1 MADTN
6 NNSDTQG
13 VSDQCI
19 PSTSKICL
27 FPLFELYSAVKI
39 CILFMARLET
49 IIGLALTLG
58 ATIILYYCTN
68 ISHVSHSK
76 GTNLNLPW
84 MVLSYTHIIT
94 LSQLVRMRFRRREY
108 VGYRNIHDFDCN
120 VTRRDLL
127 MQTFAMDFPTPLSPY
142 HSFSFP

>member
-1 MADTN
+1 MTDRN
-6 NNSDTQG
+6 NNSDAQG
-13 VSDQCI
+13 VRDQCI
-19 PSTSKICL
+19 PSTSRICL
-27 FPLFELYSAVKI
+27 LPLLEFYSAVKI

-58 ATIILYYCTN
+58 TTIILYYCSN

-108 VGYRNIHDFDCN
+108 VGYRNIHNFDSI
-120 VTRRDLL
+120 VTRGDLL
-127 MQTFAMDFPTPLSPY
+127 MQ